1 MSDPERQFV
10 WQLRAAGLLDYHQ
23 EYIFAYPRKWRADFA
38 FIEDRLLV
46 EIEGGVWS
54 GGRHTRGSGFVKD
67 LDKYNHATL
76 LGYRLLRVTP
86 AMIEDGTAL
95 ALVEQALG
103 RQKEQAA

>member
-1 MSDPERQFV
+1 MVGQMLGGAAAGSEGGVSDPERQFV

-54 GGRHTRGSGFVKD
+54 GGRHTRGSGFVI
-67 LDKYNHATL
+67 LNLTF
-76 LGYRLLRVTP
+76 
-86 AMIEDGTAL
+86 
-95 ALVEQALG
+95 
-103 RQKEQAA
+103 